1 VRVVIVGNGLAGV
14 MAAKTLREL
23 DSGVD
28 IEIFAEESHPYYPR
42 PNLIEFMAGNLSREK
57 IFAFPGDWNV
67 RQKIGL
73 HFSMPARKI
82 FPESGRIAFEGG
94 TEKNYDALLLA
105 DGSSSFIPSIK
116 GAGKRGVFSLKTLDD
131 ALAILEFL
139 QAHDRV
145 AVLGGGLLGL
155 EVARALRTR
164 GAAVEVVEFF
174 DRLLPRQLDAEGA
187 AILRRQ
193 IEQTGIKVRLGTT
206 TEEITGEKEAQG
218 LRFKNGDL
226 TSCNM
231 VVVAAGVRPNTALAK
246 EAGLGTDRGV
256 LVDDYLR
263 TSRAGIFAAG
273 DNAQHRSRVYGIIP
287 AAFDQA
293 RAAAHNILGREKP
306 YEGTIPSNTLKVAG
320 LFVTSAGNVNPEAG
334 KAEELRMAR
343 VEAGIYKKIV
353 LQDGRLAGAI
363 WMGTKK
369 GAVEIGRAVGRNVP
383 AEQWKNAL
391 LEENFDFAVLE

>member
-1 VRVVIVGNGLAGV
+1 MRVVIVGNGLAGV